1 MKAWGPIAF
10 AIIASI
16 LAGTAIAQPA
26 TAPSSSAAVVLLKGP
41 IDDFSRRSLEKRF
54 AEARAAG
61 AHTVILQINTYGGL
75 VTSALD
81 MSRFIKRQDDLH
93 TIAFVDEKAISAGA
107 MIALACDEL
116 VMQNSSVIG
125 DCAPIVFQS
134 DGTLEALPAAE
145 RAKQESPILAEFR
158 DSAHRN
164 GYDTKVAEAMVAV
177 DRVVH
182 YVQSPEGKREFV
194 DGPEFAKLKDEGWT
208 TVAGVPDP
216 LDGQAELLTVHADIA
231 QKIGLAKGIYQTP
244 QALAAARGLNII
256 DTFSAGAGE
265 QFVELLGSPWA
276 RIILI
281 IVFIMSIK
289 LALAT
294 PGHGA
299 PEAIAV
305 VSGALLLGIPM
316 LTGYA
321 QWYEIVA
328 IFLGV
333 ALLAFEIF
341 VFPGHMVSGAIGLIL
356 IIGGLIMTFVG
367 QEPGGLPGILPKLSG
382 TWEALQRGLVV
393 VAVGL
398 VCSLLLSLWLQRFL
412 PKIPYFNRLV
422 LTTPGGALAGTQAPL
437 EQLEP
442 IWPQVGSVGTAVTD
456 LRPGGSASFMDQI
469 LGDSRLTSVVSDS
482 GFVPAN
488 TSVVVREARR
498 GYVVV
503 RPLA

>member
-1 MKAWGPIAF
+1 MALIA
-10 AIIASI
+10 ALPAKHL
-16 LAGTAIAQPA
+16 LADA
-26 TAPSSSAAVVLLKGP
+26 TTNPSDSAAIVLLKGP
-41 IDDFSRRSLEKRF
+41 IDDFSRRSLERRF
-54 AEARAAG
+54 AEARSAG
-61 AHTVILQINTYGGL
+61 AHTIILQINTYGGL

-134 DGTLEALPAAE
+134 DGTLEALPPAE

-164 GYDTKVAEAMVAV
+164 GYDPKVAEAMVAV

-182 YVQSPEGKREFV
+182 YVQSPDGKREFV
-194 DGPEFAKLKDEGWT
+194 DGPELAKLKDEGWIP
-208 TVAGVPDP
+208 VAGVPDP
-216 LDGQAELLTVHADIA
+216 LDGQSELLTVHADVA
-231 QKIGLAKGIYQTP
+231 QKIGLAKGIYASP
-244 QALAAARGLNII
+244 QAFAASRGLKII
-256 DTFSAGAGE
+256 DTFSASAGE
-265 QFVELLGSPWA
+265 KFVELLGTPWS

-281 IVFIMSIK
+281 IVFIMSLK

-299 PEAIAV
+299 PEAVAV

-341 VFPGHMVSGAIGLIL
+341 VFPGHMVSGALGLL
-356 IIGGLIMTFVG
+356 LMIGGLIMTFVG
-367 QEPGGLPGILPKLSG
+367 QEPGGLPGVLPKLHG
-382 TWEALQRGLVV
+382 TWEALQHGLVI
-393 VAVGL
+393 VAGGL
-398 VCSLLLSLWLQRFL
+398 VSSLLLSLWLQRFL
-412 PKIPYFNRLV
+412 PRIPYFNRLM
-422 LTTPGGALAGTQAPL
+422 LTTPVGTLAGAETAAAATESL
-437 EQLEP
+437 
-442 IWPQVGSVGTAVTD
+442 WPQIGAVGTTVTD
-456 LRPGGSASFMDQI
+456 LRPGGSASFMDQ
-469 LGDSRLTSVVSDS
+469 LVGDTRLTSVVSDS

-488 TSVVVREARR
+488 TSIVVREARR